1 MQLTDTHAH
10 LYLPQFDDDREEA
23 VLRALE
29 NGVTRIL
36 LPNIDAAS
44 VEPMLQLATH
54 YPGICFPMIGLHP
67 TSVKEDYREQLAAM
81 KAWLEKEKFYAIG
94 EVGIDLY
101 WDKSK
106 LKEQE
111 EAFSYQVELSITND
125 LPLVIHCRES
135 FNETVTILERYRGEN
150 IKGVFHAF
158 SGTSE
163 QAKKVIN
170 MGFLLGIGGV
180 VTFKNGGIDKILAET
195 GPSRLLTET
204 DSPYL
209 APAPFRGKRNEPSMI
224 RYTAEK
230 IAEFCRLPL
239 SEIAAITTG
248 NAETL
253 FKI

>member
-10 LYLPQFDDDREEA
+10 LYLPQFDNDREETIR
-23 VLRALE
+23 RALE

-36 LPNIDAAS
+36 LPNIDSLS
-44 VEPMLQLATH
+44 VEPMLNLSAG

-67 TSVKEDYREQLAAM
+67 TSVKEDYREQLATM
-81 KAWLEKEKFYAIG
+81 KGWLKKEKFYAIG

-101 WDKSK
+101 WDKSR
-106 LKEQE
+106 LMEQE
-111 EAFSYQVELSITND
+111 EALSYQIELASEYN

-135 FNETVTILERYRGEN
+135 FNETVTILEKYRDYN
-150 IKGVFHAF
+150 LKGVFHAF
-158 SGTSE
+158 SGTPE
-163 QAKKVIN
+163 QAEKVIK

-180 VTFKNGGIDKILAET
+180 VTFKNGGLDKLVAET
-195 GPSRLLTET
+195 GVASLLTET

-209 APAPFRGKRNEPSMI
+209 APAPFRGKRNEPAMI

-230 IAEFCRLPL
+230 IADICQIPIT
-239 SEIAAITTG
+239 EIASITTK
-248 NAETL
+248 NAENL

>member
-10 LYLPQFDDDREEA
+10 LYLPQFDNDREET
-23 VLRALE
+23 VRRALE

-36 LPNIDAAS
+36 LPNIDSRS
-44 VEPMLQLATH
+44 VEPMLKLSAN

-67 TSVKEDYREQLAAM
+67 TSVKEDYREQLAVM
-81 KAWLEKEKFYAIG
+81 KGWLKKEKFYAVG

-101 WDKSK
+101 WDKSR
-106 LKEQE
+106 LREQE
-111 EAFSYQVELSITND
+111 EAFSYQIELSVEHD

-135 FNETVTILERYRGEN
+135 FNETVTILEKYRDKQL
-150 IKGVFHAF
+150 KGVFHAF
-158 SGTSE
+158 SGTPE
-163 QAKKVIN
+163 QAEKVIN

-209 APAPFRGKRNEPSMI
+209 APAPYRGKRNEPAMI

-230 IAEFCRLPL
+230 IADICQLPL
-239 SEIAAITTG
+239 AEIASITTK
-248 NAETL
+248 NAENL

>member
-10 LYLPQFDDDREEA
+10 LYLPQFDNDRDET
-23 VLRALE
+23 VRRALD

-36 LPNIDAAS
+36 LPNIDSLS
-44 VEPMLQLATH
+44 VEPMLNLSAI

-67 TSVKEDYREQLAAM
+67 TSVKEDYRKQLDIM
-81 KAWLEKEKFYAIG
+81 KGWLEKERFYAIG

-101 WDKSK
+101 WDKSR
-106 LKEQE
+106 LREQE
-111 EAFSYQVELSITND
+111 EAFSYQIELSAEHD

-135 FNETVTILERYRGEN
+135 FNETVTILEKYRDRQL
-150 IKGVFHAF
+150 KGVFHAF
-158 SGTSE
+158 SGTPE
-163 QAKKVIN
+163 QAEKVIN

-180 VTFKNGGIDKILAET
+180 VTFKNGGIDKILEKT
-195 GPSRLLTET
+195 GPSLLLTET

-209 APAPFRGKRNEPSMI
+209 APAPFRGKRNEPALI

-230 IAEFCRLPL
+230 IAGICHLPL
-239 SEIAAITTG
+239 SEIAAITTK
-248 NAETL
+248 NAENL

>member
-1 MQLTDTHAH
+1 MQFTDTHAH
-10 LYLPQFDDDREEA
+10 LYLPQFDNDREET
-23 VLRALE
+23 VRRALE
-29 NGVTRIL
+29 NGVSRIL
-36 LPNIDAAS
+36 LPNIDTAS
-44 VEPMLQLATH
+44 VEPMLKISSH

-81 KAWLEKEKFYAIG
+81 EEWLAKEKFYAIG
-94 EVGIDLY
+94 EIGIDLY

-111 EAFSYQVELSITND
+111 EAFSYQIELSIAHD

-135 FNETVTILERYRGEN
+135 YNETVTILERYSDKN
-150 IKGVFHAF
+150 LKGVFHAF
-158 SGTSE
+158 SGTPE
-163 QAKKVIN
+163 QAGKVIK

-195 GPSRLLTET
+195 GPYPLLTET

-209 APAPFRGKRNEPSMI
+209 APAPFRGKRNEPAMI

-239 SEIAAITTG
+239 SEIAEITTG
-248 NAETL
+248 NAEKL
-253 FKI
+253 FKL

>member
-10 LYLPQFDDDREEA
+10 LYLPQFDNDREET
-23 VLRALE
+23 VRRALE

-44 VEPMLQLATH
+44 VEPMLKISTH
-54 YPGICFPMIGLHP
+54 YPAICFPMIGLHP

-81 KAWLEKEKFYAIG
+81 EGWLGKEKFYAIG

-111 EAFSYQVELSITND
+111 EALSFQVELSIIHD

-135 FNETVTILERYRGEN
+135 FSETITILEKYRDKN
-150 IKGVFHAF
+150 LKGVFHAF
-158 SGTSE
+158 SGTPE
-163 QAKKVIN
+163 QAEKVIN

-209 APAPFRGKRNEPSMI
+209 APAPFRGKRNEPAMI

-230 IAEFCRLPL
+230 IAELCRMPL

-248 NAETL
+248 NAEKL